1 MEITK
6 LFFITYFAALLGV
19 LPPGLVNMS
28 VAKTCVHRGM
38 RNGVYVAIGA
48 SLVVMI
54 QAFFAILLARYIFSN
69 EAVRN
74 MLFRTG
80 IVIFGILA
88 IYFFIKAKKNKVK
101 EVDIPKQSG
110 SRSFWKGVFVA
121 TINVLPLPY
130 FCAISAALHVTS
142 KDQAGLLEVS
152 LFVLA
157 AAVGT
162 FTSLYIYVVGFNR
175 IQNEPRNFA
184 KYSNYFM
191 AALMIVLVVITLF
204 RMLYGQS

>member
-38 RNGVYVAIGA
+38 RNGVLVAIGA
-48 SLVVMI
+48 SIVVLI
-54 QAFFAILLARYIFSN
+54 QAFVAILLARYIFSHPV
-69 EAVRN
+69 VRN
-74 MLFRTG
+74 TLLRMG

-88 IYFFIKAKKNKVK
+88 VYFFIAAKKNRVK
-101 EVDIPKQSG
+101 EVKIPKHSG
-110 SRSFWKGVFVA
+110 RRSFAKGVFVA
-121 TINVLPLPY
+121 MINVLPIPY
-130 FCAISAALHVTS
+130 FCALSAAFNVTS
-142 KDQAGLLEVS
+142 VSNNGWVEVGL
-152 LFVLA
+152 FTLA
-157 AAVGT
+157 AASGT
-162 FTSLYIYVVGFNR
+162 FTALYLYVVGFNR

-191 AALMIVLVVITLF
+191 AALMIVLVVLTLI
-204 RMLYGQS
+204 RMLYGKT